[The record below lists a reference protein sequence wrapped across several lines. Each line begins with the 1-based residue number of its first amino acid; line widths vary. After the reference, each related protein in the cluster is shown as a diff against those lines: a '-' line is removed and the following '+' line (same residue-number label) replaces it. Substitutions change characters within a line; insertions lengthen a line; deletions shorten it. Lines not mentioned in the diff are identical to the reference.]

1 MAPAF
6 QLTGELEVMED
17 TKYSLNDSHEKTG
30 EGGPRVDSNK
40 RQSQG
45 FMGGLKDAGLNCT

>member
-6 QLTGELEVMED
+6 QLAGELEVMED
-17 TKYSLNDSHEKTG
+17 TKYSLNDSHKKTG

-45 FMGGLKDAGLNCT
+45 FMGD